1 MTRVLV
7 AGATGQLGRRVL
19 AELRGRGYATRAL
32 VRDEARAVELLGE
45 ADETIVADVTRPETL
60 ARACKG
66 VDVVFSAVGAP
77 LTLKRGG
84 ASYREVDFEGNKNLL
99 AAGRTS
105 GIGKFVYVSVF
116 GAERLSES
124 EYVRA
129 HEDFVAE
136 LKRSGVAHAV
146 VRPTGFFSAMG
157 EILRMARRG
166 PVMSVGG
173 GTARTNP
180 IHEADLAKVCAD
192 AVAGEHVNIEV
203 GGPEVFTRQ
212 EIAEMAFAALGKRP
226 KTFKAPAP
234 LVRLM
239 IAPLR
244 LFDARLFALMSFF
257 IAVAQVDAVAPASGS
272 RRLKDYF
279 EELARGDA

>member
-19 AELRGRGYATRAL
+19 AELRVRGYATRAL
-32 VRDEARAVELLGE
+32 VRDERRASRLRGE
-45 ADETIVADVTRPETL
+45 ADEAVVGDVTRPETL
-60 ARACKG
+60 ARVCEG
-66 VDVVFSAVGAP
+66 VNVVFSAVGAP

-84 ASYREVDFEGNKNLL
+84 ASFREVDFEGNKNLL
-99 AAGRTS
+99 NAAVSAGV
-105 GIGKFVYVSVF
+105 GKFVYVSVF
-116 GAERLSES
+116 GAEQLGET

-129 HEDFVAE
+129 HEDFVSA
-136 LKRSGVAHAV
+136 LKRSPLKHVV

-166 PVMSVGG
+166 PVMSVGDG
-173 GTARTNP
+173 AARTNP
-180 IHEADLAKVCAD
+180 IHEADLATVCAE
-192 AVAGEHVNIEV
+192 AVAGERESIEV

-212 EIAEMAFAALGKRP
+212 QIAEMAFASLGKRP
-226 KTFKAPAP
+226 KTFKVPAP

-244 LFDARLFALMSFF
+244 LFDARLYALMSFF
-257 IAVAQVDAVAPASGS
+257 VAVAQVDAVAPRSGS
-272 RRLKDYF
+272 RRLADYF
-279 EELARGDA
+279 NELARGDA